1 MFDETCEL
9 CDLEAGGESLEHVP
23 ENLRSAELCR
33 KMVMQCGYE
42 LKFVPEKH
50 KTAELCL
57 AAVKLFGHALLF
69 VPDSLKTAKLCLEA
83 VKVSGG
89 ALKHVPDELKTAEF
103 CLKAVQ
109 GHKAVDTK
117 KGTLTK
123 SDIDRLLVGDGS
135 ALEFVPEE
143 LKAQVEMQG

>member
-1 MFDETCEL
+1 MFDETCEM

-57 AAVKLFGHALLF
+57 AAVKLFGHALVF
-69 VPDSLKTAKLCLEA
+69 VPDN
-83 VKVSGG
+83 
-89 ALKHVPDELKTAEF
+89 LKTAEL

-109 GHKAVDTK
+109 GHKAVGNK
-117 KGTLTK
+117 KGILTK
-123 SDIDRLLVGDGS
+123 SDIDRLLVGDGC
-135 ALEFVPEE
+135 ALEFMPEG
-143 LKAQVEMQG
+143 LKAQVEAAVKNDSAVANKD